1 MLFLLISL
9 LVLSN
14 SMVFD
19 IESLNHS
26 INHGINHVPEFC
38 KKKMVLVPKFL
49 KTVLHLKLNV
59 QLFNKDTY
67 SSFIHWIRILT
78 FAVYSCFFFPFSV
91 QISLFMSN
99 ILQVELK
106 QPQRIAYSSVEGH
119 LISITVKKLLVYC
132 VLLSCCYSL

>member
-1 MLFLLISL
+1 MAMRYNRLTVLAGAMLALGLMTCLSGKCAFPPNKFIG
-9 LVLSN
+9 LSN

-78 FAVYSCFFFPFSV
+78 FAVYSCFFFPFQS
-91 QISLFMSN
+91 
-99 ILQVELK
+99 
-106 QPQRIAYSSVEGH
+106 R
-119 LISITVKKLLVYC
+119 
-132 VLLSCCYSL
+132 